1 MYTCSPVDS
10 VVHCS
15 IGNPLPAGHGALLS
29 IRLDTRNTKAS
40 VKPVHIIVQANTSVT
55 SQIFRC
61 CFVTVAIQVMFC
73 NYIFGSLYTA
83 IKALLLILM
92 LIQS

>member
-40 VKPVHIIVQANTSVT
+40 TKPIHIGVQANTSVI
-55 SQIFRC
+55 SEIFNC
-61 CFVTVAIQVMFC
+61 CFVTSVIQIMFC
-73 NYIFGSLYTA
+73 NLSSFLTAYSHKYTYVYT
-83 IKALLLILM
+83 
-92 LIQS
+92 